1 MADRSDTNHGFR
13 KFFNDPKT
21 SVMGYIAENIPA
33 DRLPNAA
40 QGGRPPASPRPQYA
54 DMQLSN
60 SQSGSQAGNL
70 GCQNQQDHAQSGNG
84 GLGYG
89 AQGQG
94 NGLQSFSLPPSFSE
108 PPTSQGYMAS
118 NLSQHQVDPRYGI
131 AQPEGAGQ
139 VPRQHSGLFQ
149 PISHLG
155 QSLSSHGDPAYS
167 QELGYL
173 NSSGQAV
180 RPSSA
185 ALGQRPPLPGA
196 RRKSSPQSASRTY
209 HRMMLEFE
217 SNKNSYYTARARKQH
232 FPALSNNRSCFI
244 IY

>member
-40 QGGRPPASPRPQYA
+40 QGGRPSASPRPQYA
-54 DMQLSN
+54 DVQLLN

-70 GCQNQQDHAQSGNG
+70 GYQNQQDHAQSGNG

-108 PPTSQGYMAS
+108 PSTSQGYMAS
-118 NLSQHQVDPRYGI
+118 NLSQHQV
-131 AQPEGAGQ
+131 
-139 VPRQHSGLFQ
+139 GLDTV
-149 PISHLG
+149 
-155 QSLSSHGDPAYS
+155 SLSQKTS
-167 QELGYL
+167 
-173 NSSGQAV
+173 V
-180 RPSSA
+180 RFLISIRVSFNPSRISDRA
-185 ALGQRPPLPGA
+185 C
-196 RRKSSPQSASRTY
+196 RRMVIRRTV
-209 HRMMLEFE
+209 
-217 SNKNSYYTARARKQH
+217 KN
-232 FPALSNNRSCFI
+232 
-244 IY
+244 